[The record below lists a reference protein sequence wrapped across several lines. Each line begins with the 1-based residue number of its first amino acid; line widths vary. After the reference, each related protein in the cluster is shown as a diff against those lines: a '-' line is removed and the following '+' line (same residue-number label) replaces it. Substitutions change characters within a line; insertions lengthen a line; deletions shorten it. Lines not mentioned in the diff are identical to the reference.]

1 MSTSE
6 NDTSY
11 PLGYCQKCNRMRW
24 IQEVDHEVPVEGGKT
39 QPPMPVGR
47 CTQCVREGRGS
58 GSELLG
64 TEPSENFSADEFP
77 GAEDCSKCD
86 GVGCARCNFTGAD
99 LAVECVHGY
108 TSGCPDCDV
117 PAYLPTVL
125 QNVKLLREIR
135 TIGGEDDD

>member
-47 CTQCVREGRGS
+47 CTQCVREGWGS

-64 TEPSENFSADEFP
+64 PAPSENFSD
-77 GAEDCSKCD
+77 DQ
-86 GVGCARCNFTGAD
+86 
-99 LAVECVHGY
+99 
-108 TSGCPDCDV
+108 
-117 PAYLPTVL
+117 L
-125 QNVKLLREIR
+125 QRGNIRMLREIR
-135 TIGGEDDD
+135 TTGGDADGDDS